1 MQKEELIAI
10 RNAIEMTQ
18 HQFAVTLGTTV
29 TTVSRWENG
38 HTKPSP
44 AYCREI
50 LRLKDRN
57 AIETS

>member
-44 AYCREI
+44 AYTKEI
-50 LRLKDRN
+50 HRLQERN
-57 AIETS
+57 GIKTS